1 LTQYS
6 GRGYDQVMETLT
18 AIRVPVPLLLTL
30 IAGLALIIAVL
41 TGAVAVLPGTGLLV
55 LGP

>member
-1 LTQYS
+1 
-6 GRGYDQVMETLT
+6 METLT